1 MKRQNQSTQVVGVMV
16 KVGETY
22 RSRDGG
28 LVVVEDHEYVGGR
41 RTGRFLVCTAGGP
54 LPAWRRWYCGPGD
67 LADVPPS
74 GGECSV
80 RSLGAGS

>member
-1 MKRQNQSTQVVGVMV
+1 MKRQDQSTQVARVMV

-22 RSRDGG
+22 RSMDGG

-67 LADVPPS
+67 LADVAPAA
-74 GGECSV
+74 GRCSV
-80 RSLGAGS
+80 RSLGARS

>member
-1 MKRQNQSTQVVGVMV
+1 MKRQSQSTQVVAVMV

-67 LADVPPS
+67 LADVAQA
-74 GGECSV
+74 GGGGSV
-80 RSLGAGS
+80 RSLGARS

>member
-1 MKRQNQSTQVVGVMV
+1 MKRQIQSTQVVAVMV

-67 LADVPPS
+67 LTDIAPA
-74 GGECSV
+74 GGGCSV
-80 RSLGAGS
+80 RSLGARS

>member
-1 MKRQNQSTQVVGVMV
+1 MKRQSQSMQVVAVMV

-41 RTGRFLVCTAGGP
+41 RTGRFLVCTVGGP

-67 LADVPPS
+67 LDDVAS
-74 GGECSV
+74 AGGECSV
-80 RSLGAGS
+80 RSLGARS